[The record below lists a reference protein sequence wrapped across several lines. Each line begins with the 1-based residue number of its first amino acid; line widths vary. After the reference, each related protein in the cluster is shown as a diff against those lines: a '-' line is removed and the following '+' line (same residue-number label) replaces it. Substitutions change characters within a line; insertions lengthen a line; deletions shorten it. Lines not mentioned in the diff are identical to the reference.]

1 MYKIIGADQRE
12 YGPVTVDQVRQWI
25 SEGRANGATLV
36 QAEGATEWTPL
47 SSLPEF
53 ADALSAQ
60 AQAQAQAQPQPQ
72 AQPDTPAA
80 LFPAEPADPEGLA
93 SAIRARDYRIDIGQC
108 LTRSWELFRENF
120 GVLIGATLIAG
131 FLMLGVNQLVALFTR
146 DAMQSLM
153 NGNVSPGPIL
163 TIVLWNIPEVAFS
176 TVLWAGLY
184 FMLFKLV
191 RGDTAGLGD
200 VFSGFQRNLP
210 QLAIAGVVMQFL
222 TVLGVLACVLPGIY
236 LSVAWLF
243 TVPLIVDRGFS
254 FWSAMEVS
262 RKVITQHWWMMFCL
276 FLVVALLNLV
286 GLAACCVGL
295 LVAVPVGLG
304 ALIYA
309 YEDIF
314 RGGAPSGT

>member
-12 YGPVTVDQVRQWI
+12 YGPVTADQVRQWI
-25 SEGRANGATLV
+25 TEGRANGATLV

-47 SSLPEF
+47 SALPEF

-60 AQAQAQAQPQPQ
+60 AQAHAQPQPLT
-72 AQPDTPAA
+72 QPETPAA
-80 LFPAEPADPEGLA
+80 QYPAEPADPESLA
-93 SAIRARDYRIDIGQC
+93 QAVRARDYQIDIGQC
-108 LTRSWELFRENF
+108 LTRSWELFRANF

-131 FLMLGVNQLVALFTR
+131 LLMLGFNQIVALFTR

-163 TIVLWNIPEVAFS
+163 TVVLWNIPEVAFS

-184 FMLFKLV
+184 SMLFKLA
-191 RGDTAGLGD
+191 RGDSAGLGE

-236 LSVAWLF
+236 LSVAWLLA
-243 TVPLIVDRGFS
+243 VPLIVDRGFS

-262 RKVITQHWWMMFCL
+262 RKVVTQHWWMMFCL
-276 FLVVALLNLV
+276 FLVIALLNLV
-286 GLAACCVGL
+286 GLLACCVGL
-295 LVAVPVGLG
+295 LVGVPVGLG
-304 ALIYA
+304 ALVYA

-314 RGGAPSGT
+314 RVGPASGT